1 MAPPRP
7 KQNKVPTEPGFQ
19 KRLGE
24 MYKKVLPA
32 PPKHVPDKRT
42 KANKDKIDCQDHCW
56 VGRPLA
62 DDEERG
68 PCQ

>member
-1 MAPPRP
+1 MISAIVLPKDFSPPRP

-42 KANKDKIDCQDHCW
+42 KANKDKLIA
-56 VGRPLA
+56 GITAGL
-62 DDEERG
+62 DD
-68 PCQ
+68 P